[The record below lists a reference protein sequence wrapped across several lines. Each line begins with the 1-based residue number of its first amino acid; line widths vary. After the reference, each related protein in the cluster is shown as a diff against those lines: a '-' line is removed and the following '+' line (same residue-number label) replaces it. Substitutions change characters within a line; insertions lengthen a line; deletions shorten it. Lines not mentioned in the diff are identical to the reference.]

1 MLSRLALSLVPAL
14 FLAFLSVSF
23 PVAADDPLPAPSGEV
38 ILKISG
44 DVAHAN
50 VGDEV
55 HFDREMLMD
64 LSPRTLETRTP
75 WHRRAGRFEGPLV
88 RTVLE
93 AAGARGDR
101 VRVHALNDFEAQ
113 VPVEDFH
120 EYDVLLAMRHN
131 GQPMAIRDFGPL
143 FVLYPFDQ
151 HPELNNETIRFRS
164 VWQVGRIHVESR
176 KDQD

>member
-1 MLSRLALSLVPAL
+1 MLFRLALSLVTAL
-14 FLAFLSVSF
+14 FFASLSVSF
-23 PVAADDPLPAPSGEV
+23 TVADDDRLPAPSGEV

-44 DVAHAN
+44 NTVHTN
-50 VGDEV
+50 VGNEV
-55 HFDREMLMD
+55 HFDRDMLMD
-64 LSPRTLETRTP
+64 LLPRTIETRTP
-75 WHRRAGRFEGPLV
+75 WHGQPGSFEGPLF
-88 RTVLE
+88 RSVLE

-101 VRVHALNDFEAQ
+101 VWVHALNGFEAPI
-113 VPVEDFH
+113 PVEDFH
-120 EYDVLLAMRHN
+120 EYDVILAMKHN

-176 KDQD
+176 KDRD

>member
-1 MLSRLALSLVPAL
+1 MLSRLAMSLFPTLS
-14 FLAFLSVSF
+14 LAFLSISLS
-23 PVAADDPLPAPSGEV
+23 VAADAPLPAPSGEV
-38 ILKISG
+38 ILTVTG
-44 DVAHAN
+44 DVAHPN

-55 HFDREMLMD
+55 HFDRQMLLD
-64 LSPRTLETRTP
+64 LSTRTIETRTP
-75 WHRRAGRFEGPLV
+75 WHQQPGRFEGPLV

-113 VPVEDFH
+113 IPVEDFH
-120 EYDVLLAMRHN
+120 EYDVLLAMRHE

-143 FVLYPFDQ
+143 FVLYPFDHQ
-151 HPELNNETIRFRS
+151 PELNNETIRFRS

-176 KDQD
+176 QDRD